1 MPDLTPWAPRVL
13 SLLRLMAGLLLMQHG
28 LEKHFAFPE
37 AFGMDLPASSPPM
50 IAGWIELIGGFLV
63 AVGLFTRPAA
73 FIVSGAMAAAYFMV
87 HAGQSLYPIINKGEL
102 VVLYCFVF
110 LYFVFAGGGPLS
122 VDALIRKKA

>member
-1 MPDLTPWAPRVL
+1 MPDLNAWAPRVL

-37 AFGMDLPASSPPM
+37 SMGDMPPMSLPM
-50 IAGWIELIGGFLV
+50 IAGWIELVGGFLV
-63 AVGLFTRPAA
+63 AIGLFTRPAA
-73 FIVSGAMAAAYFMV
+73 FIVSGMCAVAYFMM
-87 HAGQSLYPIINKGEL
+87 HAPHSLFPIVNKGEL

-110 LYFVFAGGGPLS
+110 FYFVFAGGGSLS